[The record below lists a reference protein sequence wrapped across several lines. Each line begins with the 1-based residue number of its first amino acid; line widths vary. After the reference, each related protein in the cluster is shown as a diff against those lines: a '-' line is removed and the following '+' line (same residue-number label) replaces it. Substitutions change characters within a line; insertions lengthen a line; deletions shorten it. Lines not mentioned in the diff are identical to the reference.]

1 MRAAD
6 TFQKSVEM
14 IPPSPSVTPQAKTVK
29 LKLTIAYDGARYRG
43 WQMQHNAV
51 TVQQRVQE
59 SLQKIFPSVQ
69 RVHGAGRTDAG
80 VHALGMAAHVEIPEE
95 EFRMTA
101 GKALLAINRFLP
113 QDIRIV
119 EVCKVSRE
127 FHAQF
132 DCQRK
137 QYRYQIWNHRAVN
150 PLLRSTAW
158 HVPVKLNLGLMRE
171 AAQHFVGRRDFR
183 SLAARRND
191 EPEDTVRQLFRCRV
205 CASGPLLTIIMEGD
219 GFLYKMCRAIAGTLR
234 QVGQGR
240 KTPDDIPKM
249 LGQKARQYAGMTAPA
264 HGLILYRVFY
274 SLPKLRNNRQ

>member
-1 MRAAD
+1 M
-6 TFQKSVEM
+6 SL
-14 IPPSPSVTPQAKTVK
+14 PSPSESATSPAKTVK
-29 LKLTIAYDGARYRG
+29 LKLTIAYEGTRYRG
-43 WQMQHNAV
+43 WQRQRNAI
-51 TVQQRVQE
+51 TVQQRVEE
-59 SLQKIFPSVQ
+59 SLQKIFPTAQKV
-69 RVHGAGRTDAG
+69 RGASRTDAG
-80 VHALGMAAHVEIPEE
+80 VHAVGMAAHVEIPEE

-101 GKALLAINRFLP
+101 GKVLLAINRFLP
-113 QDIRIV
+113 EDIRIV
-119 EVCKVSRE
+119 DACRVSRE

-137 QYRYQIWNHRAVN
+137 QYRYQIWNHRAAN

-158 HVPVKLNLGLMRE
+158 HVPVKLNLELMRK

-205 CASGPLLTIIMEGD
+205 CVSGPLLTIIMEGD

-234 QVGQGR
+234 QVGQGG

-249 LGQKARQYAGMTAPA
+249 LGQKARRYAGMTAPA

>member
-1 MRAAD
+1 M
-6 TFQKSVEM
+6 SL
-14 IPPSPSVTPQAKTVK
+14 PSPSESVVPQAKTVK
-29 LKLTIAYDGARYRG
+29 LKLTIAYEGTRYRG
-43 WQMQHNAV
+43 WQRQRNAV
-51 TVQQRVQE
+51 TVQQRVE
-59 SLQKIFPSVQ
+59 EALQKLFPTAQ
-69 RVHGAGRTDAG
+69 RVRGASRTDAG
-80 VHALGMAAHVEIPEE
+80 VHAVGMAAHVEIPEE

-113 QDIRIV
+113 EDIRIV
-119 EVCKVSRE
+119 DASRVSRE

-137 QYRYQIWNHRAVN
+137 QYRYQIWNHRAAN

-158 HVPVKLNLGLMRE
+158 HVPVKLNLKRMRA

-191 EPEDTVRQLFRCRV
+191 EPKDTVRQLFRCSV
-205 CASGPLLTIIMEGD
+205 CDSVSLITIIMEGD

-240 KTPDDIPKM
+240 KTPDEVPKM
-249 LGQKARQYAGMTAPA
+249 LDQKARQYAGMTAPA